1 MHTKLTIPE
10 RLKDL
15 RVSEKRMSLQELSD
29 ATGIPSSTLGNYE
42 KDENID
48 MSLGNLITL
57 ANFYN
62 VSTDYLLC
70 RTELRKHKN
79 QSVSDLHLNDDAI
92 QILTDKKYNPRL
104 LSELLT
110 HENFKKFMTDLEIY
124 IDGFNDKGIQ
134 IANAFLDVM
143 RCKLTELGADSTDT
157 FANVFDNAHIEA
169 EQYYMNILS
178 ADLKPIVSD
187 LRNIH
192 MKDSNTA
199 SDIDYHSMVKN
210 IIDDFATQIP
220 TTVNDDTE
228 SSNDAYI
235 NGLLLLFCKNLEM
248 KVTQLSVEEKQTLKE
263 IFSCSKPAKE
273 HRKLR
278 RRNPFE
284 QVQKADNATQAQMI
298 MYSKMFK
305 INFSKMDPYEFKTL
319 TDILQ
324 RYSDAFKMPKGNGRG
339 KKK

>member
-1 MHTKLTIPE
+1 M
-10 RLKDL
+10 

-57 ANFYN
+57 ADFYN

-143 RCKLTELGADSTDT
+143 RCKLTELGADSTDA
-157 FANVFDNAHIEA
+157 FASVFDNSHIEA

-187 LRNIH
+187 LRNTH

-199 SDIDYHSMVKN
+199 SDIDYQSMVKN

>member
-1 MHTKLTIPE
+1 
-10 RLKDL
+10 
-15 RVSEKRMSLQELSD
+15 MSLQELSD

-57 ANFYN
+57 ADFYN

-143 RCKLTELGADSTDT
+143 RCKLTELGADSTDA
-157 FANVFDNAHIEA
+157 FASVFDNSHIEA

-178 ADLKPIVSD
+178 TDLKPIVSD
-187 LRNIH
+187 LRNTH

-199 SDIDYHSMVKN
+199 SDIDYQSMVKN
-210 IIDDFATQIP
+210 IIDDFTTQIP
-220 TTVNDDTE
+220 TTADDDTE

>member
-1 MHTKLTIPE
+1 M
-10 RLKDL
+10 

-57 ANFYN
+57 ADFYN

-143 RCKLTELGADSTDT
+143 RCKLTELGADSTDA
-157 FANVFDNAHIEA
+157 FASVFDNSHIEA

-187 LRNIH
+187 LRNTH

-199 SDIDYHSMVKN
+199 SDIDYQSMVKN

-324 RYSDAFKMPKGNGRG
+324 RYSDAFKMPKGNGRS

>member
-79 QSVSDLHLNDDAI
+79 QSVSDLRLNDDAI

-110 HENFKKFMTDLEIY
+110 HENFKKFITDLEIY

-143 RCKLTELGADSTDT
+143 RCKLTELGADSTDA
-157 FANVFDNAHIEA
+157 FASVFDNSHIEA

-178 ADLKPIVSD
+178 SDLKPIVSD
-187 LRNIH
+187 LRNAH
-192 MKDSNTA
+192 TKDSNTA
-199 SDIDYHSMVKN
+199 SGIDYQSMVKN
-210 IIDDFATQIP
+210 IIDDFASQIL
-220 TTVNDDTE
+220 TTADDDTE

-248 KVTQLSVEEKQTLKE
+248 KVTQLSTEEKQTLKE
-263 IFSCSKPAKE
+263 IFSRSKPAKE

-278 RRNPFE
+278 RRNP
-284 QVQKADNATQAQMI
+284 K
-298 MYSKMFK
+298 
-305 INFSKMDPYEFKTL
+305 L
-319 TDILQ
+319 
-324 RYSDAFKMPKGNGRG
+324 
-339 KKK
+339 

>member
-48 MSLGNLITL
+48 MSLSNLITL
-57 ANFYN
+57 SNFYN

-70 RTELRKHKN
+70 RTELRQHKN

-143 RCKLTELGADSTDT
+143 RCKLTELGADSTDA
-157 FANVFDNAHIEA
+157 FASVFDNSHIES

-187 LRNIH
+187 LRSAH
-192 MKDSNTA
+192 MKDNNTA
-199 SDIDYHSMVKN
+199 SDIDYQSMVKN

-220 TTVNDDTE
+220 TTADDDTE

-263 IFSCSKPAKE
+263 IFSRSKPAKE

-278 RRNPFE
+278 RRNP
-284 QVQKADNATQAQMI
+284 K
-298 MYSKMFK
+298 
-305 INFSKMDPYEFKTL
+305 L
-319 TDILQ
+319 
-324 RYSDAFKMPKGNGRG
+324 
-339 KKK
+339 

>member
-29 ATGIPSSTLGNYE
+29 ATSIPSSTLGNYE

-79 QSVSDLHLNDDAI
+79 QSVSDLHLNDDSV
-92 QILTDKKYNPRL
+92 QILTDEKYNPRL
-104 LSELLT
+104 LFELLT

-143 RCKLTELGADSTDT
+143 RYKLNELGADSTDA
-157 FANVFDNAHIEA
+157 FAKIFDTSHIET
-169 EQYYMNILS
+169 EQYYLNILLE
-178 ADLKPIVSD
+178 DLKPIVSD
-187 LRNIH
+187 LRNTH

-199 SDIDYHSMVKN
+199 SDIDYQSMVKN
-210 IIDDFATQIP
+210 IIDDFTSQTQIA
-220 TTVNDDTE
+220 TEDTSE
-228 SSNDAYI
+228 ASNDAYI

-248 KVTQLSVEEKQTLKE
+248 KITQLSVKEKQTLKE
-263 IFSCSKPAKE
+263 IFSRSKPAKE

-278 RRNPFE
+278 RRNP
-284 QVQKADNATQAQMI
+284 K
-298 MYSKMFK
+298 
-305 INFSKMDPYEFKTL
+305 L
-319 TDILQ
+319 
-324 RYSDAFKMPKGNGRG
+324 
-339 KKK
+339 

>member
-29 ATGIPSSTLGNYE
+29 ATDIPSSTLGNYE
-42 KDENID
+42 KYENIY
-48 MSLGNLITL
+48 MSLSNLITL

-143 RCKLTELGADSTDT
+143 RCKLTELGADSTDA
-157 FANVFDNAHIEA
+157 FASVFDNSHIEA

-178 ADLKPIVSD
+178 SDLKPIVSD
-187 LRNIH
+187 LRNAH
-192 MKDSNTA
+192 TKDSNTA
-199 SDIDYHSMVKN
+199 SGIDYQSMVKN
-210 IIDDFATQIP
+210 IIDDFASQIP
-220 TTVNDDTE
+220 TTADDDTE

-248 KVTQLSVEEKQTLKE
+248 KVTQLSVEEK
-263 IFSCSKPAKE
+263 
-273 HRKLR
+273 
-278 RRNPFE
+278 
-284 QVQKADNATQAQMI
+284 
-298 MYSKMFK
+298 
-305 INFSKMDPYEFKTL
+305 
-319 TDILQ
+319 
-324 RYSDAFKMPKGNGRG
+324 
-339 KKK
+339 

>member
-1 MHTKLTIPE
+1 
-10 RLKDL
+10 
-15 RVSEKRMSLQELSD
+15 MSLQELSD

-57 ANFYN
+57 ADFYN

-110 HENFKKFMTDLEIY
+110 HENFRKFMTDLEIY

-143 RCKLTELGADSTDT
+143 RCKLTELGADSTDA
-157 FANVFDNAHIEA
+157 FASVFDNSHIEA

-187 LRNIH
+187 LRNTH

-199 SDIDYHSMVKN
+199 SDIDYQSMVKN

>member
-29 ATGIPSSTLGNYE
+29 ATDIPSSTLGNYE

-79 QSVSDLHLNDDAI
+79 QSVSDLHLNYDAI

-143 RCKLTELGADSTDT
+143 RCKLTELGADSTDA
-157 FANVFDNAHIEA
+157 FASVFDNSHIEA

-178 ADLKPIVSD
+178 SDLKPIVSD
-187 LRNIH
+187 LRNAH
-192 MKDSNTA
+192 TKDSNTA
-199 SDIDYHSMVKN
+199 SGIDYQSMVKN
-210 IIDDFATQIP
+210 IIDDFASQIL
-220 TTVNDDTE
+220 TTADDDTE

-248 KVTQLSVEEKQTLKE
+248 KVTQLSTEEKQTLRE
-263 IFSCSKPAKE
+263 IFSRSKPAKE

-278 RRNPFE
+278 RRNP
-284 QVQKADNATQAQMI
+284 K
-298 MYSKMFK
+298 
-305 INFSKMDPYEFKTL
+305 L
-319 TDILQ
+319 
-324 RYSDAFKMPKGNGRG
+324 
-339 KKK
+339 